1 MSRSRKKISVGAL
14 VAKGGKPLV
23 KVTSARLPK
32 TSGELAVL
40 WPTLAQVHAD
50 EAVRFE
56 RDLKAA
62 KNNFSPMKDP
72 TRETLV
78 CAVVRK
84 DQLRLFRAFLRRHGF
99 TVHQSYRHP
108 SGNWTYSFLAPFPQ
122 MDRRWHEVYRE
133 LYEAKISMIGDL
145 D

>member
-1 MSRSRKKISVGAL
+1 MSRSRKKTSVGAL
-14 VAKGGKPLV
+14 VANGGKPLV

-32 TSGELAVL
+32 TGGELAVL
-40 WPTLAQVHAD
+40 WPTLAQVPAE

-84 DQLRLFRAFLRRHGF
+84 DQLRLFRAFMRRHKF
-99 TVHQSYRHP
+99 RVHQSHRHP
-108 SGNWTYSFLAPFPQ
+108 SGQYTYSFFVPCSR
-122 MDRRWHEVYRE
+122 MDRRWHEVYP
-133 LYEAKISMIGDL
+133 
-145 D
+145 